1 MNLNTN
7 QPQEEVRE
15 VTAPKKEL
23 KKVGQLRPHRG
34 HTLFKYT
41 VATGRLIPMVN
52 QNKTLEKQHRRVVLA
67 EEGCLYVSA
76 LNLKNAVKQIT
87 RQFGKKV
94 SQ

>member
-1 MNLNTN
+1 METN
-7 QPQEEVRE
+7 NEARGVETE
-15 VTAPKKEL
+15 APKKEL

-41 VATGRLIPMVN
+41 VATGRLIPI
-52 QNKTLEKQHRRVVLA
+52 KTDGNEDMKKNRRIVLA

-87 RQFGKKV
+87 RQFGKNV